1 MSTDSHSAKISVMLV
16 DDHIIVRMGLSFAI
30 NNQPDMQ
37 VIAQAEDGNEAI
49 EMYRKHRPDVV
60 LLDLRMPK
68 RNGIETIGVL
78 RHEFGAVRVL
88 VLSNYG
94 SGDEISAALQA
105 GACGFVG
112 KDTALAELLGAI
124 RKVHS
129 GDQVIP
135 PEVARRLASRISSQL
150 SVRELEVLALLG
162 RGLSNKE
169 VGTALNVVEST
180 VKVHVTNILSKLG
193 VADRTQAVLAGVKRG
208 IIQLE

>member
-1 MSTDSHSAKISVMLV
+1 MPSDTPKPKIRVMLV

-30 NNQPDMQ
+30 NNQTDMQ

-49 EMYRKHRPDVV
+49 ELYRQHRADVV
-60 LLDLRMPK
+60 ILDLRMPK
-68 RNGIETIGVL
+68 RNGIETIGLL
-78 RHEFGAVRVL
+78 RREFGTVRVL

-112 KDTALAELLGAI
+112 KDTALAELITAVRQIHG
-124 RKVHS
+124 

-135 PEVARRLASRISSQL
+135 PEVARRLASRIASQL
-150 SVRELEVLALLG
+150 SPRELEVLTLLG

-180 VKVHVTNILSKLG
+180 VKVHVTNILAKLG